1 MADKKELVA
10 ISFHDIEEE
19 MRKYNPDFKTLSVK
33 EIAASADQYQLF
45 STLLDDHFTIL
56 LRSADK
62 NAVLKAKLYLSKC
75 GFVTLSSQDT
85 FGLENVQREY
95 IEKRSLPANVVD
107 ATIRKTAEYL
117 SLDIDHIKEI
127 GKNKE
132 GDYYFYFYPIKDGV
146 PTWNE
151 FKKGTYLDE
160 LNKLAKA
167 SRQSI
172 DMIFSQL
179 DNVVYGGLKLPGIAS
194 KEYEEA
200 YFEAVNVQVNKSDKR
215 SLYIAC
221 KNLMQLVLE
230 ESELDEIGQFQ
241 MFMVEEDIFVEENIE
256 EIYLDFPNEVDEK
269 TYNEL

>member
-1 MADKKELVA
+1 MDEKKELIA
-10 ISFHDIEEE
+10 ITFNEIEEE
-19 MRKYNPDFKTLSVK
+19 MRKYNPDFKKLSVK
-33 EIAASADQYQLF
+33 EISSSPDAYQLF
-45 STLLDDHFTIL
+45 STILDDHFTIL

-62 NAVLKAKLYLSKC
+62 NDVMKAKVFLSKC

-85 FGLENVQREY
+85 FGLENVQQDY
-95 IEKRSLPANVVD
+95 IEKKNLPANVVD

-132 GDYYFYFYPIKDGV
+132 GDYYFYFYPIKEDV
-146 PTWNE
+146 PTWHE
-151 FKKGTYLDE
+151 FKKRTYLDE

-167 SRQSI
+167 SHQSI
-172 DMIFSQL
+172 DLIFAQL

-200 YFEAVNVQVNKSDKR
+200 FFEAVNVQVNKRDKR
-215 SLYIAC
+215 SLFIAC
-221 KNLMQLVLE
+221 KNLMQLVSE
-230 ESELDEIGQFQ
+230 ESELSEIGQFQ
-241 MFMVEEDIFVEENIE
+241 MFMVEEDIFVEEDIP

-269 TYNEL
+269 TFNEL